1 MFLYVEKEQI
11 WVKIASTG
19 GKVNSQNEHFKK
31 KKDVFTLLFKV
42 RSDV

>member
-1 MFLYVEKEQI
+1 M
-11 WVKIASTG
+11 KIASTG

-31 KKDVFTLLFKV
+31 KKKDVFTLLFKV